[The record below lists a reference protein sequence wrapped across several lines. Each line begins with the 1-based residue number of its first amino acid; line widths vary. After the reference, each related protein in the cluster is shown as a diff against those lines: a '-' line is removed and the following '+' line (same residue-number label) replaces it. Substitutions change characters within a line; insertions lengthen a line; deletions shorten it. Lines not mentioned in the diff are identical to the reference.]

1 MENGYV
7 LLTEKEEMWAK
18 LLMVV
23 LQDRGI
29 RYISE
34 PVHGAAMVLRAG
46 LSERLKIYVPV
57 EKSSQA
63 QELMDDLFSG
73 EDVK

>member
-1 MENGYV
+1 MERNYV

-34 PVHGAAMVLRAG
+34 PVHGAGMVLRAG
-46 LSERLKIYVPV
+46 LSERLRVYVPV
-57 EKSSQA
+57 EKKREA
-63 QELMDDLFSG
+63 EGLMEELFSG
-73 EDVK
+73 EAVE